1 VFTTTKK
8 TLPLVK
14 AVTDFQADVE
24 AVVVETWA
32 VALADA
38 YNYQNEEGCF
48 AFSDGAVDKI
58 DAIAEAGMVP
68 TSLFV
73 NSALHVLTCC
83 CFECLLTFLHLWS
96 VQYRLKM
103 ASAFISPYTE
113 TCSCRIMF
121 CKNMI
126 S

>member
-48 AFSDGAVDKI
+48 AFVNAGGCIWTEGHPDEQTYCAVCTAVSFSDGAVDKI

-68 TSLFV
+68 NSLFV
-73 NSALHVLTCC
+73 H
-83 CFECLLTFLHLWS
+83 
-96 VQYRLKM
+96 
-103 ASAFISPYTE
+103 
-113 TCSCRIMF
+113 
-121 CKNMI
+121 
-126 S
+126 